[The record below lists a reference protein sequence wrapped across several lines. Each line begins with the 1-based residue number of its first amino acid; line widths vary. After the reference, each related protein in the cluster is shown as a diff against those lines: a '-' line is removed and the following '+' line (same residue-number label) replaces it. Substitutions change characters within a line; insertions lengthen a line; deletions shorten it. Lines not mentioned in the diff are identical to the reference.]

1 MTADAQCDQ
10 VFEAVVSKLASRLD
24 VVHLKVFSRATILA
38 APAVSAQNLFANSLV
53 RVYLK
58 VFSRATILAAPAVS
72 AQNLFANSLVR
83 VWIQSNPRLS
93 RH

>member
-53 RVYLK
+53 RVW
-58 VFSRATILAAPAVS
+58 V
-72 AQNLFANSLVR
+72 
-83 VWIQSNPRLS
+83 QSNPRQFHKPCGE
-93 RH
+93 RG

>member
-24 VVHLKVFSRATILA
+24 VMNLQIFGCAAILA
-38 APAVSAQNLFANSLV
+38 TPA
-53 RVYLK
+53 
-58 VFSRATILAAPAVS
+58 IP

-83 VWIQSNPRLS
+83 VWVQSNPRLS
-93 RH
+93 WR